1 MSEYPL
7 DYLSKKSFL
16 WAPEFTAPINPRTS
30 TPHLSQTNPSRWTY
44 QKLVECINSLEK
56 SFDDEHE
63 IGARLVSFG
72 SSVTF
77 HLQDMS
83 YYDPNIINFYGRNER
98 GEELQLIQHVSQLSV
113 MFITLEKQREEPV
126 RIGSKLLRAL
136 EEES

>member
-7 DYLSKKSFL
+7 DYLSKKPSL
-16 WAPEFTAPINPRTS
+16 WAPEFTAPINPRIS
-30 TPHLSQTNPSRWTY
+30 IPPLSQTNPARWTY
-44 QKLVECINSLEK
+44 QKLVECINSLEQ

-77 HLQDMS
+77 HLQDMN
-83 YYDPNIINFYGRNER
+83 YYDPNIINFYGKNER

-113 MFITLEKQREEPV
+113 MLITLKKQIEVPV
-126 RIGSKLLRAL
+126 RIGFNLLRAL

>member
-7 DYLSKKSFL
+7 NYLSEKSPL
-16 WAPEFTAPINPRTS
+16 WASEFTAPTNPRTS
-30 TPHLSQTNPSRWTY
+30 TPHLSQTNPARWTY
-44 QKLVECINSLEK
+44 QKLVECISSLEK

-77 HLQDMS
+77 HLQDMN
-83 YYDPNIINFYGRNER
+83 YYDPNIINFYGKNER

-113 MFITLEKQREEPV
+113 MLITLKKHSEEPV
-126 RIGSKLLRAL
+126 RIGFKLLRAL

>member
-7 DYLSKKSFL
+7 DYLSKKPTL
-16 WAPEFTAPINPRTS
+16 WAPEFTAPINMRAS
-30 TPHLSQTNPSRWTY
+30 TPHLSQTNPARWTY
-44 QKLVECINSLEK
+44 QKLVDCINNLEK
-56 SFDDEHE
+56 NFDDEHE

-77 HLQDMS
+77 HLQDMN
-83 YYDPNIINFYGRNER
+83 YYEPNIINFYGKNEK

-113 MFITLEKQREEPV
+113 MLITLKKQSEKPA
-126 RIGSKLLRAL
+126 RIGLKLLRAL

>member
-7 DYLSKKSFL
+7 DYLYKRASL

-30 TPHLSQTNPSRWTY
+30 IPPLSQTNPARWTY

-56 SFDDEHE
+56 GFDDEHE

-83 YYDPNIINFYGRNER
+83 YYDPNIINFYGKNER

-113 MFITLEKQREEPV
+113 MLITLKKQNEEPA
-126 RIGSKLLRAL
+126 RIGFKLLRAL